1 MPAATTTDSIMYA
14 LDYSTDTAGMVVRL
28 ALPDIGALHQL
39 RQAGLNRTSLS
50 WQNPYVIEG
59 SSRW

>member
-1 MPAATTTDSIMYA
+1 MYT

-28 ALPDIGALHQL
+28 ASPDIGALHQL